1 MIRLEAVVAMFPSL
15 GAAEV
20 ERWID
25 CRWVQPEPEDG
36 GWLFHDIDVARVRLI
51 YDIRYELAIEED
63 AVPLVLSL
71 IDQVYELR
79 NALRA
84 VEGAVARQPEGVRA
98 AIRAALRHDRDPS

>member
-1 MIRLEAVVAMFPSL
+1 MIRLESVVAMFPDL

-20 ERWID
+20 QRWID
-25 CRWVQPEPEDG
+25 CRWVQPEPEDN

-79 NALRA
+79 MALRA
-84 VEGAVARQPEGVRA
+84 VEGAVAQQPQGVQE
-98 AIRAALRHDRDPS
+98 AIRAALRPHGKPS